1 MKALPTAPD
10 PITRVAAS
18 QKYIKTSVS
27 RSPLS
32 SPYPNRV
39 HMEHDKPTIRDESA
53 LRAESPNR
61 PVQSRS
67 PEPIKPSKSQK
78 PSLVTKISRTF
89 SPLRSPEPPR
99 STDSPEPKRARMGFG
114 AERRVKS
121 PEPGRSSMIPE
132 PTSAATIPEA
142 SNATRNQ
149 NLSIPGDSPD
159 PIRSVQISSPVPN
172 DYWIQKPAT
181 PEDRARSPKSA
192 ITLRARVQ
200 TFAQINGQPT
210 DLLPDRAPSRRSSLT
225 KRTRDSLRNK
235 PSYAVQQDEDSL
247 SAVYLPIQSPSV
259 EHTPSKR
266 PASPVAAAIVR
277 RTSYR
282 TAKAMSM
289 STYSASPT
297 SPNGTGETPPVREA
311 SPILTRNGKPVPSQ
325 GSYGVLTLQPMRPMS
340 PLENPAMT
348 RDAAKDEAP
357 DAPGKNSVLP
367 VSIMRT
373 RNKSDNT
380 EGIVNTNHPLLQTA
394 RHTRFARI
402 NKNDLPLRHY
412 HSQGAFT
419 YSNPDLRHDRSD
431 DIRPA
436 KRSSSLLYNPNTRL
450 MTSPEP
456 KLSRSATPTQG
467 LANSTSPNLIPQ
479 SPAEITDLTRGNT
492 ASAAS
497 RLGIH
502 PAHRTHDRASASTAV
517 SSDSFSNGS
526 SLTEHGAT
534 PPPIATTRE
543 SQEITSRAASLIL
556 SPPSRSAPLPPS
568 QPKQQTQLNTAPVT
582 EQDWQPHHQPQHSIE
597 SSSSPPVSS
606 DPKFKTSA
614 TSNTPFYLNPAS
626 SSALIEFL
634 ATTPPQSPPHP
645 GTKLNRD
652 LTHSP
657 ELPSPTGVFFNR
669 PFVAKG
675 YQDDEA
681 SPPPPAPGS
690 RSITHLGRV
699 NSGDLESEKAKK
711 GWKKIFGV
719 GKGAKKSN
727 PINGKKPVKEK
738 KKKVET
744 PKGGKEIDAT
754 VNAVGPDP
762 EGSNIRSDS
771 GFVGMGP
778 DGNWI
783 SRKNFAKT

>member
-1 MKALPTAPD
+1 
-10 PITRVAAS
+10 
-18 QKYIKTSVS
+18 
-27 RSPLS
+27 
-32 SPYPNRV
+32 
-39 HMEHDKPTIRDESA
+39 MEHDKPSIRDDGA
-53 LRAESPNR
+53 LRAGSPNH
-61 PVQSRS
+61 PVPSQSS
-67 PEPIKPSKSQK
+67 EPIKSSKSQK

-99 STDSPEPKRARMGFG
+99 STDSPEPKRARMGSG
-114 AERRVKS
+114 AERRVRS
-121 PEPGRSSMIPE
+121 PDPGRSSMTPE
-132 PTSAATIPEA
+132 PTSAAMIPEA
-142 SNATRNQ
+142 SSTTRNQ

-159 PIRSVQISSPVPN
+159 PIRSVHTSSPVPN

-181 PEDRARSPKSA
+181 PEDRARSPNPA
-192 ITLRARVQ
+192 ITLRSPVQ

-225 KRTRDSLRNK
+225 KRTRDSLRKK
-235 PSYAVQQDEDSL
+235 PSFAVQQDEDSL

-277 RTSYR
+277 RTSAR

-297 SPNGTGETPPVREA
+297 SPNGTGKTPPVREA

-325 GSYGVLTLQPMRPMS
+325 SSYGVLTLQPMRPMS

-373 RNKSDNT
+373 RNNSDNT
-380 EGIVNTNHPLLQTA
+380 EGNVNTNHPLLQTA
-394 RHTRFARI
+394 RHTRFAKV

-431 DIRPA
+431 DVRPA
-436 KRSSSLLYNPNTRL
+436 KRSSSLLYHPNTSL
-450 MTSPEP
+450 MTSPDP

-467 LANSTSPNLIPQ
+467 LAHSNSPNLIPQ
-479 SPAEITDLTRGNT
+479 SPAAITDLARGNT
-492 ASAAS
+492 ASAES

-543 SQEITSRAASLIL
+543 SQQTRSEAASPITS
-556 SPPSRSAPLPPS
+556 PPARWAPLPPS
-568 QPKQQTQLNTAPVT
+568 QPKQQTQLDTAPVT
-582 EQDWQPHHQPQHSIE
+582 EQDWQPHHQPQRSTE
-597 SSSSPPVSS
+597 SSSSPLVSS

-657 ELPSPTGVFFNR
+657 ELPSPTGAFFNR
-669 PFVAKG
+669 PFVVKG
-675 YQDDEA
+675 YQDGEA

-690 RSITHLGRV
+690 RGTNHSGRV
-699 NSGDLESEKAKK
+699 NSGDIEREKVKK

-727 PINGKKPVKEK
+727 PVNGAKPVKGK

-744 PKGGKEIDAT
+744 PKGGKATDAT
-754 VNAVGPDP
+754 LKEVGPDT
-762 EGSNIRSDS
+762 EGSNMRSDS
-771 GFVGMGP
+771 GFVGVGP